1 MPENDIIVY
10 PGYNLYD
17 HAITYLLGDGG
28 HFEGDYPATYNFFS
42 EFDIPAPVREG
53 YVFTG
58 WKAHGL
64 IMHRLAHYHAH
75 WAEGLIGVNRGPVT
89 IEALWEE
96 AKAMDEF
103 EYIQD
108 INYGNC
114 VATPV
119 GTAVTLKDKR
129 DEKSYRIK
137 RLEDGRCWFV
147 DNLSITGVTLTSD
160 DSDIAEGTTFTL
172 PESNINS
179 VSRYW
184 AQPAYVGAYDDP
196 TYGGYYTFNAA
207 TAGSG
212 ATIGSNEGESAP
224 YSICPKN
231 WKLPSGPKQY
241 NGKEEYTDLF
251 DFYSDRES
259 ILNSNLGPN
268 FILNGYADG
277 EIYYPETSGQYW
289 TSTSSSSRR
298 KEAYTLNIYDNPDSF
313 NHSYWSSERLYGAA
327 VRCYLWD

>member
-1 MPENDIIVY
+1 M
-10 PGYNLYD
+10 
-17 HAITYLLGDGG
+17 
-28 HFEGDYPATYNFFS
+28 
-42 EFDIPAPVREG
+42 
-53 YVFTG
+53 
-58 WKAHGL
+58 
-64 IMHRLAHYHAH
+64 
-75 WAEGLIGVNRGPVT
+75 
-89 IEALWEE
+89 
-96 AKAMDEF
+96 
-103 EYIQD
+103 
-108 INYGNC
+108 
-114 VATPV
+114 
-119 GTAVTLKDKR
+119 
-129 DEKSYRIK
+129 
-137 RLEDGRCWFV
+137 
-147 DNLSITGVTLTSD
+147 TSD

-184 AQPAYVGAYDDP
+184 SQPAYVGAYDDP

-251 DFYSDRES
+251 DFYGDREL

-268 FILNGYADG
+268 FILNGYADWG
-277 EIYYPETSGQYW
+277 EINYPGTSGHYW

-298 KEAYTLNIYDNPDSF
+298 KEAYMLDIYDNSDSF
-313 NHSYWSSERLYGAA
+313 NHSYGNTERLYGAA